1 MSIGVNMVKN
11 NIKAVMLSI
20 DNENIILI
28 YSDGGYKNLPVEQV
42 EKIIIDIERN
52 GDE

>member
-1 MSIGVNMVKN
+1 MNIGMDMKKN
-11 NIKAVMLSI
+11 NIKAVMLSS

-28 YSDGGYKNLPVEQV
+28 YSDGGYKNLPVEHV
-42 EKIIIDIERN
+42 ERIIIDIERN

>member
-1 MSIGVNMVKN
+1 MKKISIKVV
-11 NIKAVMLSI
+11 ILSS

-28 YSDGGYKNLPVEQV
+28 YSDGGYKNIPVEHV
-42 EKIIIDIERN
+42 EKIIIDIERS

>member
-1 MSIGVNMVKN
+1 MSIGVDMVKI
-11 NIKAVMLSI
+11 NIKAVMLSS

-28 YSDGGYKNLPVEQV
+28 YSDGRYRNLPVEYI
-42 EKIIIDIERN
+42 ERIIIDIERN

>member
-1 MSIGVNMVKN
+1 MNIGVDMKKN
-11 NIKAVMLSI
+11 NIKAVILSS

-28 YSDGGYKNLPVEQV
+28 YSDGGYKNIPVEHV
-42 EKIIIDIERN
+42 EKIIIDIERS

>member
-1 MSIGVNMVKN
+1 MDMGADMKKIS
-11 NIKAVMLSI
+11 IKAVMLSS

-28 YSDGGYKNLPVEQV
+28 YSDGRYKNLPIEQI

>member
-1 MSIGVNMVKN
+1 MDMGANMKKIC
-11 NIKAVMLSI
+11 IKAVMLSS

-28 YSDGGYKNLPVEQV
+28 YSDGGYKNLPIEQI

>member
-1 MSIGVNMVKN
+1 MDMGADMKN
-11 NIKAVMLSI
+11 DNIRAVMLSS

-28 YSDGGYKNLPVEQV
+28 YSDGGYKNLPVEQI
-42 EKIIIDIERN
+42 EKIIIDIERS

>member
-1 MSIGVNMVKN
+1 
-11 NIKAVMLSI
+11 MLSS
-20 DNENIILI
+20 DNENIILL

-42 EKIIIDIERN
+42 EKIIIDIGRN